1 MSKFIEQLNDYSNL
15 KLIPRQITLHYRK
28 KYEDSKDEMKA
39 IYDRNADVLLKS
51 EIESRELNNL
61 RSIKKNMQFLAWV
74 MIINLLGIL
83 YFVLTFN

>member
-1 MSKFIEQLNDYSNL
+1 
-15 KLIPRQITLHYRK
+15 
-28 KYEDSKDEMKA
+28 MKA
-39 IYDRNADVLLKS
+39 NYDRNADVLLKS

-83 YFVLTFN
+83 YFVLTFD